1 MPNAKGGKNYKK
13 GKHHDASPIMLER
26 VEGQMPARITR
37 LLGNRNMLVYC
48 NDNKMRICHICGKMK
63 GRVFVGVGDV
73 VLISL
78 RDFGEGS
85 NRGDIIGKYAAEQY
99 SSLKKEDGVNP
110 NIFLKLEGMKGV
122 GLEALGNEVGEIAE
136 DVDDAFEFET
146 GIVEEVEHTEKPN
159 HRPKPDRDLNDD
171 DIDNI

>member
-13 GKHHDASPIMLER
+13 GKHHDATPIMLEL
-26 VEGQMPARITR
+26 VEGQMPARIVR

-48 NDNKMRICHICGKMK
+48 NDNKMRICRICGKMK
-63 GRVFVGVGDV
+63 GRIFVGVGDL

-85 NRGDIIGKYAAEQY
+85 NRGDIIGKYPIEQY
-99 SSLKKEDGVNP
+99 SSLKKDSNP
-110 NIFLKLEGMKGV
+110 NLFLKVEGMKGAT
-122 GLEALGNEVGEIAE
+122 LSALGAELDDIAE

-146 GIVEEVEHTEKPN
+146 GIVEAEHTEKPN
-159 HRPKPDRDLNDD
+159 HRPKPDRDLDED
-171 DIDNI
+171 DIDQI